1 MNIDLK
7 RKLPAPEEIKEMY
20 PLNEAA
26 AEIIKMKR
34 SEIRQVLSGKDDRMI
49 LIIGPCS
56 ADNEDSVLDYISRLA
71 KIEDKVRDKLI
82 LVPRIYTSK
91 SRTIGTDYK
100 GIVHQPD
107 PSSSPDLLKGLIET
121 RLLHIRAVNEFG
133 MACTDEMLY
142 PENYTYLDDIL
153 CYVTVGARSVENQQ
167 HRLVASALDCPVGMK
182 NPTSGDLSV
191 MMGITHPNYNYET
204 VRLMIELYEK
214 WNLKNPALIIDCNH
228 ANSGKKAL
236 EQPRILKE
244 VLHYRSHNED
254 IAKLIKGFMV
264 ESYIEDGN
272 QAPGGSVYGQSITD
286 PCIGWEKSEK
296 LILETAQLI

>member
-1 MNIDLK
+1 
-7 RKLPAPEEIKEMY
+7 
-20 PLNEAA
+20 
-26 AEIIKMKR
+26 
-34 SEIRQVLSGKDDRMI
+34 
-49 LIIGPCS
+49 
-56 ADNEDSVLDYISRLA
+56 
-71 KIEDKVRDKLI
+71 
-82 LVPRIYTSK
+82 
-91 SRTIGTDYK
+91 
-100 GIVHQPD
+100 
-107 PSSSPDLLKGLIET
+107 
-121 RLLHIRAVNEFG
+121 
-133 MACTDEMLY
+133 
-142 PENYTYLDDIL
+142 
-153 CYVTVGARSVENQQ
+153 
-167 HRLVASALDCPVGMK
+167 
-182 NPTSGDLSV
+182 
-191 MMGITHPNYNYET
+191 
-204 VRLMIELYEK
+204 MIELYEK